1 MGTEI
6 ALGIGIAFF
15 CLGFYERYEA
25 RYRQETAGSKNFEAN
40 LFIAMGA
47 INFFAAMYSWIV

>member
-15 CLGFYERYEA
+15 CWGFYERYES
-25 RYRQETAGSKNFEAN
+25 RYMQERAGSKNFEPN
-40 LFIAMGA
+40 LFITMGA
-47 INFFAAMYSWIV
+47 INVFAAIYSWFV

>member
-6 ALGIGIAFF
+6 AFGIGIAFF

-25 RYRQETAGSKNFEAN
+25 RFRQETAGSKNFEAN
-40 LFIAMGA
+40 LFIVMGA
-47 INFFAAMYSWIV
+47 INVSAGMYSWLV